1 VSGHTHFNRTCP
13 FGHHAFQSHLEKF
26 VGTKRSSCQHH
37 TIIEIIGSAA
47 KTLEK
52 MINYILQ
59 NTLSI
64 KEKIKEA
71 LNFFFVC

>member
-1 VSGHTHFNRTCP
+1 MHY
-13 FGHHAFQSHLEKF
+13 AL
-26 VGTKRSSCQHH
+26 SSKCQHH